1 MATWV
6 EDSRSLAIAED
17 QLKELGL
24 NDLTGTHIIAVSCC
38 FRAKLDEQ
46 TKQSVQTLNDNL
58 AEL

>member
-6 EDSRSLAIAED
+6 EDSRSLAISED

-46 TKQSVQTLNDNL
+46 TKQSV
-58 AEL
+58 